1 MTEEKKTIY
10 LVDTD
15 KANLKLGK
23 NTLDEHYRVFTMNS
37 GDSLLKYINKN
48 IPDLILLDAEMPKMN
63 GYETI
68 KIIKSQEGAKNI
80 PVVFLTTKVGG
91 NSEEEGFSLGAID
104 YIIKPFSPSLLLKR
118 VEMYFKLANHDEHLQ
133 AAVAAETKSI
143 LELQDALLKAI
154 AGLVETS
161 DNITGKHLEK
171 TQSYLG
177 LLIGAISKRGLY
189 AEEMRDWNI
198 GLVLLSSQLYDVGKI
213 AVKDE
218 ILNKHGKL
226 TEEEFAEVK
235 KHTTCGEG
243 IIEKIDQKSTEHEFL
258 KQAKIFAA
266 THHEKWDGS
275 GYPKGLKGEEIPLQ
289 GRLMAIADV
298 YDALVSDRPYK
309 KAFSH
314 KEAVEIISDNKGK
327 AFDPSLVDIFLEI
340 SDEFEKIS
348 KLGKQTDD

>member
-23 NTLDEHYRVFTMNS
+23 NALDEHYRVLTMNS
-37 GDSLLKYINKN
+37 GDSLLKYINKGL
-48 IPDLILLDAEMPKMN
+48 PDLILLDAEMPKMN
-63 GYETI
+63 GYETV
-68 KIIKSQEGAKNI
+68 KIIKSQEATKDI
-80 PVVFLTTKVGG
+80 PVVFLTVKIGG
-91 NSEEEGFSLGAID
+91 DSEKEGFSLGAID

-118 VEMYFKLANHDEHLQ
+118 VEMYFKLVDQNENLQ
-133 AAVAAETKSI
+133 KVVAEETKSI

-161 DNITGKHLEK
+161 DSLTGKHVEK

-177 LLIGAISKRGLY
+177 LLISAISKRGLY
-189 AEEMRDWNI
+189 AEEMHDWNI

-235 KHTTCGEG
+235 KHTTSGEG
-243 IIEKIDQKSTEHEFL
+243 IIEKMDQKSTEHEFL
-258 KQAKIFAA
+258 KHAKIFAA
-266 THHEKWDGS
+266 THHEKWDGT
-275 GYPKGLKGEEIPLQ
+275 GYPKGLKGVEIPLQ

-309 KAFSH
+309 EAFSH
-314 KEAVEIISDNKGK
+314 EEAVKIISNSKGS
-327 AFDPSLVDIFLEI
+327 AFDPDLVDIFLEI
-340 SDEFEKIS
+340 SGEFEKIS
-348 KLGKQTDD
+348 VV

>member
-23 NTLDEHYRVFTMNS
+23 NTLDEHYRVLTMNS
-37 GDSLLKYINKN
+37 GDSLIKYINKG
-48 IPDLILLDAEMPKMN
+48 IPDLILLDAEMPKMS
-63 GYETI
+63 GYETV
-68 KIIKSQEGAKNI
+68 KIIKSQEATKNI
-80 PVVFLTTKVGG
+80 PIVFLTAKIGG
-91 NSEEEGFSLGAID
+91 DSEKEGFLLGAID

-118 VEMYFKLANHDEHLQ
+118 VEMYFRLANQNEHLQ
-133 AAVAAETKSI
+133 KVVAAETKSM

-161 DNITGKHLEK
+161 DSLTGKHVEK

-177 LLIGAISKRGLY
+177 LLISAISKRGLY

-226 TEEEFAEVK
+226 TAEEFAEVK
-235 KHTTCGEG
+235 KHTTSGEG
-243 IIEKIDQKSTEHEFL
+243 IIEKMDQKSTEHEFL
-258 KQAKIFAA
+258 KHAKIFAA
-266 THHEKWDGS
+266 THHEKWDGT
-275 GYPKGLKGEEIPLQ
+275 GYPKGLKGLEIPLQ

-309 KAFSH
+309 EAFSH
-314 KEAVEIISDNKGK
+314 EEAVKIISDSKGT
-327 AFDPSLVDIFLEI
+327 AFDPDLVDIFLEI
-340 SDEFEKIS
+340 SGEFEKVS
-348 KLGKQTDD
+348 VV